1 MIVEVTD
8 RMSDAQPLTVE
19 DLEGFLNVFRRI
31 IDDKFY
37 KFYALRLYRN
47 KPSDKIPA
55 AHQIEALERLD
66 EWFREQRD
74 MHSGSILVLPAGGD
88 KTFATVRFLC
98 TSPLSKGYKVLWL
111 AHTHHLLEQA
121 FHAFESEV
129 KHISLP
135 QTRLDVRVVSGT
147 PGHYSGDEIGKTDNV
162 FIATLQTLT
171 RAYKRKQPKLEAFL
185 KSANDKLFVVFDEAH
200 HSPSPTYREL
210 IIALQERFPKMYLL
224 GLTATPTYSNQSKY
238 GWLEKLFPQ
247 PILSQVTAQ
256 QLMADGILSKPKIE
270 QHETNFDAPDFEAEE
285 YIK

>member
-1 MIVEVTD
+1 V
-8 RMSDAQPLTVE
+8 
-19 DLEGFLNVFRRI
+19 
-31 IDDKFY
+31 
-37 KFYALRLYRN
+37 
-47 KPSDKIPA
+47 
-55 AHQIEALERLD
+55 LERLD

-74 MHSGSILVLPAGGD
+74 MHSKSILILPAGGG

-98 TSPLSKGYKVLWL
+98 TSQLSKGYKVLWL

-147 PGHYSGDEIGKTDNV
+147 PGHYSVDEIGKTDNV

-200 HSPSPTYREL
+200 HSPSPTYRQL
-210 IIALQERFPKMYLL
+210 MLAWQERFPKMYLL
-224 GLTATPTYSNQSKY
+224 GLTATPTYSHQYKQW
-238 GWLEKLFPQ
+238 WLEKLFLQ
-247 PILSQVTAQ
+247 RILYQVTAQ
-256 QLMADGILSKPKIE
+256 QLMADGILSKPEIE
-270 QHETNFDAPDFEAEE
+270 QHETNLDAPNFEAKES
-285 YIK
+285 IK